1 MTAHE
6 RHVALKTLLETQG
19 QVQVSVVAREW
30 GVSEMTVRRDLGCL
44 EDQGL
49 LARVHGG
56 AVASGAL
63 SWTSRAARHRRE
75 KAAAAAKLVD
85 LLPHGGCL
93 YLDGSTTIV
102 HLTAALARRRGL
114 VVATNNIDTFQR
126 LIHQPGLEVLLVGG
140 LLNRGTD
147 NFVGPLALRSVE
159 ALHFDLACF
168 SAFALHPQGGCLE
181 PALEDAA
188 VKQRVCERAQR
199 IAVAVNH
206 HKFHQQ
212 AAGAWGGEPGRSI
225 LASDLD
231 SADPRL
237 DPFRPSFCQIL

>member
-6 RHVALKTLLETQG
+6 RHAALRALLEEQG
-19 QVQVSVVAREW
+19 QVQVSAVARDW

-63 SWTSRAARHRRE
+63 SWTNRAARHRRE

-85 LLPHGGCL
+85 LLPQSGCL

-102 HLTAALARRRGL
+102 HLAGALAKRSGL

-126 LIHQPGLEVLLVGG
+126 LIQHPGIEVLLVGG

-147 NFVGPLALRSVE
+147 NFIGPLALRSLD

-188 VKQRVCERAQR
+188 IKQRVCERAGR
-199 IAVAVNH
+199 IAVAVNRQ
-206 HKFHQQ
+206 KFHQQ
-212 AAGAWGGEPGRSI
+212 AAGAWGGEPGRSV

-231 SADPRL
+231 PADARL
-237 DPFRPSFCQIL
+237 DPFRASFSLIL